1 VSRLAELAALAS
13 LQPRLL
19 GAEILGRGQ
28 QVVTVERQTLAAQI
42 TMEAQRGGEGAERV
56 GQRRARIVAQRTAR
70 RAG

>member
-13 LQPRLL
+13 LQPRFL
-19 GAEILGRGQ
+19 GAKILGRGQ
-28 QVVTVERQTLAAQI
+28 QVVSVERQALAAQI
-42 TMEAQRGGEGAERV
+42 TMEAQRGGEGSERV